1 MILALGVSSCTTK
14 KQGLASPGNL
24 TSDTTLKESR
34 FAYSFINACSERMKG
49 NLQEALKLFLDCK
62 KMDPKNSAVN
72 YELGMVYKLLG
83 LNDLALS
90 EAKICAAADQKNEWY
105 QLLLIDC
112 YASSKQ
118 YSQSVKIRET
128 LVKNFPDRNDFKQ
141 DLAYEYAMIG
151 QYEKAFKVYNDLEK
165 NYGTNEQLTLNKVKL
180 LKTLNKQEEAEV
192 ELQKLVASDNKE
204 VRYYSYLAEF
214 YMEQNKIEKAKEMYD
229 KMEAID
235 PNNPA
240 VNLALH
246 DYYSMKGDEQQAF
259 ERLKRAFLNPDLDI
273 RTKASILGSFTEQ
286 GNNASNKAQ
295 ALELAKILLQIHPQ
309 STEANSIYGEFLML
323 DNNIKEASNYIYKA
337 AIYDR
342 NNFRTWENLIYL
354 DSELNQLDS
363 LEKHSA
369 MALELFPN
377 QAFIY
382 YYNGYANMQLKNYKS
397 AIAAFNNGISVVV
410 NDQGLLLRFYS
421 GLGDAY
427 HYAGEFQK
435 SYQSYEQALRIDADN
450 TYVLNNYAYFLSLRK
465 EDLEKAEKFSRR
477 TLELKPAE
485 KNYMDTY
492 GWILYQQKK
501 YPEAEEWLSK
511 AAKLAPN
518 NANILE
524 HYGDALYKNNK
535 KEKAL
540 EIWNAAKNSGIASE
554 NLLEKIRTKT
564 LND

>member
-1 MILALGVSSCTTK
+1 
-14 KQGLASPGNL
+14 
-24 TSDTTLKESR
+24 
-34 FAYSFINACSERMKG
+34 MKG

-62 KMDPKNSAVN
+62 KMDQKNSAVN

-83 LNDLALS
+83 LSDLALS

-112 YASSKQ
+112 YADSKQ
-118 YSQSVKIRET
+118 YSQSVKVRET

-151 QYEKAFKVYNDLEK
+151 QYEKAFKVYNELEK
-165 NYGTNEQLTLNKVKL
+165 NYGSNEQLALNKVKL
-180 LKTLNKQEEAEV
+180 LKTLNRSAEAEM
-192 ELQKLVASDNKE
+192 ELQKLVALNKKE
-204 VRYYSYLAEF
+204 ARYYSYLAEF

-229 KMEAID
+229 KMEELD

-246 DYYSMKGDEQQAF
+246 DYYSLKGDEQQAF
-259 ERLKRAFLNPDLDI
+259 ERLKKAFLSQDLDI

-286 GNNASNKAQ
+286 GNNAGNKAQ
-295 ALELAKILLQIHPQ
+295 ALELAKILLVIHPQ

-323 DNNIKEASNYIYKA
+323 DNNIKEASSYIYKA
-337 AIYDR
+337 AMYDK
-342 NNFRTWENLIYL
+342 NNFRTWENLIYI

-369 MALELFPN
+369 VALELFPN

-427 HYAGEFQK
+427 HYAGEYQK
-435 SYQSYEQALRIDADN
+435 SYQSYEDALKIDADN

-477 TLELKPAE
+477 TLELKPNE

-511 AAKLAPN
+511 AAKLAPG

-535 KEKAL
+535 QEKAL
-540 EIWNAAKNSGIASE
+540 EAWNAAKNSGKASE
-554 NLLEKIRTKT
+554 TLLEKIRTKM

>member
-1 MILALGVSSCTTK
+1 MFFVFGGVACKTK
-14 KQGLASPGNL
+14 KQVPVSNGNVS
-24 TSDTTLKESR
+24 SDTSQTEIR
-34 FAYSFINACSERMKG
+34 FAYTFVNACSERMKG
-49 NLQEALKLFLDCK
+49 NLQQALKLFLDCK

-83 LNDLALS
+83 LSDLALS
-90 EAKICAAADQKNEWY
+90 EAKICASTDQKNEWY

-112 YASSKQ
+112 YADSKQ
-118 YSQSVKIRET
+118 YSQSVKVREA

-151 QYEKAFKVYNDLEK
+151 QYEKAFKVYNELEK
-165 NYGTNEQLTLNKVKL
+165 NYGPNEQLALNKVKL
-180 LKTLNKQEEAEV
+180 LKTLNKSAEAEM
-192 ELQKLVASDNKE
+192 ELQKLVAVNKKE
-204 VRYYSYLAEF
+204 ARYYSYLAEF

-229 KMEAID
+229 KMEELD
-235 PNNPA
+235 PSNPA

-246 DYYSMKGDEQQAF
+246 DYYSLKGDEQQAF
-259 ERLKRAFLNPDLDI
+259 DHLKKAFLNPDLDI

-286 GNNASNKAQ
+286 GNNAGNKAQ

-337 AIYDR
+337 AIYDK
-342 NNFRTWENLIYL
+342 NNFRTWENLIYI
-354 DSELNQLDS
+354 DSELNQIDS

-369 MALELFPN
+369 AALELFPN

-382 YYNGYANMQLKNYKS
+382 YYNGYANMQLKNHKS
-397 AIAAFNNGISVVV
+397 AIAAFNDGISVVV

-427 HYAGEFQK
+427 HYAGEYQK
-435 SYQSYEQALRIDADN
+435 SYQSYEDALKIDSDN

-465 EDLEKAEKFSRR
+465 ENLEKAEKFSRR
-477 TLELKPAE
+477 TLELKPNE

-501 YPEAEEWLSK
+501 YPDAEEWLSK
-511 AAKLAPN
+511 AAKLAPGN
-518 NANILE
+518 PNILE

-535 KEKAL
+535 KEKAF
-540 EIWNAAKNSGIASE
+540 EIWNAAKNSGNSSE
-554 NLLEKIRTKT
+554 ALLEKIRTKT

>member
-1 MILALGVSSCTTK
+1 MFFVFGGVACKTK
-14 KQGLASPGNL
+14 KQVPVSNGNVS
-24 TSDTTLKESR
+24 SDTSQTEIR
-34 FAYSFINACSERMKG
+34 FAYTFVNACSERMKG
-49 NLQEALKLFLDCK
+49 NLQQALKLFLDCK

-83 LNDLALS
+83 LSDLALS
-90 EAKICAAADQKNEWY
+90 EAKICASTDQKNEWY

-112 YASSKQ
+112 YADSKQ
-118 YSQSVKIRET
+118 YSQSVKVREA

-151 QYEKAFKVYNDLEK
+151 QYEKAFKVYNELEK
-165 NYGTNEQLTLNKVKL
+165 NYGPNEQLALNKVKL
-180 LKTLNKQEEAEV
+180 LKTLNKSAEAEM
-192 ELQKLVASDNKE
+192 ELQKLVAVNKKE
-204 VRYYSYLAEF
+204 ARYYSYLAEF

-229 KMEAID
+229 KMEELD
-235 PNNPA
+235 PSNPA

-246 DYYSMKGDEQQAF
+246 DYYSLKGDEQQAF
-259 ERLKRAFLNPDLDI
+259 DHLKKAFLNPDLDI

-286 GNNASNKAQ
+286 GNNAGNKAQ

-337 AIYDR
+337 AIYDK
-342 NNFRTWENLIYL
+342 NNFRTWENLIYI
-354 DSELNQLDS
+354 DSELNQIDS

-369 MALELFPN
+369 AALELFPN

-382 YYNGYANMQLKNYKS
+382 YYNGYANMQLKNHKS
-397 AIAAFNNGISVVV
+397 AIAAFNDGISVVV

-427 HYAGEFQK
+427 HYAGEYQK
-435 SYQSYEQALRIDADN
+435 SYQSYEDALKIDSDN

-465 EDLEKAEKFSRR
+465 ENLEKAEKFSRR
-477 TLELKPAE
+477 TLELKPNE

-501 YPEAEEWLSK
+501 YPDAEEWLSK
-511 AAKLAPN
+511 AAKLAPGN
-518 NANILE
+518 PNILE

-535 KEKAL
+535 KEKAF
-540 EIWNAAKNSGIASE
+540 EIWNAAKNSGNPSE
-554 NLLEKIRTKT
+554 ALLEKIRTKT